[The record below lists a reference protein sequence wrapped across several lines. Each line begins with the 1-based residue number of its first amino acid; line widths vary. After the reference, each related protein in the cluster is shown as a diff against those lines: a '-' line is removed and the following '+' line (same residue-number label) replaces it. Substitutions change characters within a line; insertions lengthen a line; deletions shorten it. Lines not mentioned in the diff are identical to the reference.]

1 MQSNFLH
8 FISFL
13 SSEQDPEDFLSH
25 SKKAH
30 FCIFLNKEYMPK
42 WIILF
47 LTLEAEIQ
55 MVSSTE

>member
-1 MQSNFLH
+1 MQSNLLH

-13 SSEQDPEDFLSH
+13 SSEQCLEDLPSQ

-30 FCIFLNKEYMPK
+30 FGIFLKEYMPK

-47 LTLEAEIQ
+47 LPSEAEIQ
-55 MVSSTE
+55 MASSTK